1 QYARS
6 RSCSVPR
13 MTPEK
18 GLGGGGSLARR
29 SVASIGESRCRSRGP
44 LAAAGA
50 RGRVYIIRSA
60 RPRTRVRYDSR
71 APPEVF
77 RVCASMRS
85 STGARQGGRPETNF
99 LTLRLRATLKAK
111 AMVPALRRATYEDV
125 LEVAADKVAE
135 ALAGQ
140 LRLSPRS
147 ARPHTVSSRGVHW
160 P

>member
-1 QYARS
+1 
-6 RSCSVPR
+6 
-13 MTPEK
+13 
-18 GLGGGGSLARR
+18 
-29 SVASIGESRCRSRGP
+29 
-44 LAAAGA
+44 
-50 RGRVYIIRSA
+50 
-60 RPRTRVRYDSR
+60 
-71 APPEVF
+71 
-77 RVCASMRS
+77 VCASMRS

-147 ARPHTVSSRGVHW
+147 AGPHTVSSRGVHW